1 MCLAIPGRIV
11 EITNDAPL
19 TRSGRVSFGGIV
31 RNVNLSA
38 APEAT
43 VGDYVLI
50 HAGFAISVVDPDE
63 AARTLEYLGQM
74 ELPRTEREDRR

>member
-11 EITNDAPL
+11 DITDDAPL

-63 AARTLEYLGQM
+63 AARTLEYLSQL
-74 ELPRTEREDRR
+74 ELPTTGKESGR

>member
-11 EITNDAPL
+11 DITDDAPL

-63 AARTLEYLGQM
+63 AARTLEYLDQL
-74 ELPRTEREDRR
+74 ELPTTGREGSR